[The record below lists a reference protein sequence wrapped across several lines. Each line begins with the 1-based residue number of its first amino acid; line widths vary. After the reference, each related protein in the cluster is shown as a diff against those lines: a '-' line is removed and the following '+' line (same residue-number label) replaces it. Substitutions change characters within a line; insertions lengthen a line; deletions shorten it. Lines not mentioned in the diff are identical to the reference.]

1 MAAAATTT
9 AASSASSAPAPTSA
23 AAPAPSSAS
32 SRPPL
37 PFGLGRDPVCPKH
50 RCLSPDQPL
59 PKPGSPLHDQVAAA
73 LAHLF
78 QSFFNTS
85 LRYLGCAEILDWLD
99 SSGTVDAW
107 ILSGLEQGRRPDE
120 IADEKNL
127 DFGKEAFRQVVQN
140 ALEAEDEA
148 WATSLRETAFSSSV
162 SMVYEGVIAQVRRPR
177 LTSPVAY
184 ALTETVLYSPR
195 RSPRTRTVP
204 CLACTRS

>member
-9 AASSASSAPAPTSA
+9 APASSAASAPA

-162 SMVYEGVIAQVRRPR
+162 SMVYEGVIAQVRAPER
-177 LTSPVAY
+177 LTSPSHLRVS
-184 ALTETVLYSPR
+184 LTLDPPR

-204 CLACTRS
+204 CLACTHS

>member
-1 MAAAATTT
+1 MPTVSLYLGTLESQSPRERERAPLNFAPARKAMAATP
-9 AASSASSAPAPTSA
+9 ASSAPY
-23 AAPAPSSAS
+23 SSP
-32 SRPPL
+32 RPPL

-50 RCLSPDQPL
+50 RCLAPEQPL

-120 IADEKNL
+120 IADDKNL
-127 DFGKEAFRQVVQN
+127 EFGKEAFRQVVQN

-162 SMVYEGVIAQVRRPR
+162 SMVYEGVIAQVRFP
-177 LTSPVAY
+177 PPF
-184 ALTETVLYSPR
+184 PR
-195 RSPRTRTVP
+195 RSTHPNPQTDEN
-204 CLACTRS
+204 L